1 MADGRVGPA
10 GQNVLSSATFM
21 VKDLDMPSRVGIG
34 LVQIPFLRSK
44 EPHAKG
50 IRGKMPFAKTAVL
63 VSAIIILSIMF

>member
-21 VKDLDMPSRVGIG
+21 VKDLDMPSRVGIE

-50 IRGKMPFAKTAVL
+50 TREKMRFA
-63 VSAIIILSIMF
+63 

>member
-21 VKDLDMPSRVGIG
+21 GKDLDMPSRVGIE

-50 IRGKMPFAKTAVL
+50 IREKMPFA
-63 VSAIIILSIMF
+63 